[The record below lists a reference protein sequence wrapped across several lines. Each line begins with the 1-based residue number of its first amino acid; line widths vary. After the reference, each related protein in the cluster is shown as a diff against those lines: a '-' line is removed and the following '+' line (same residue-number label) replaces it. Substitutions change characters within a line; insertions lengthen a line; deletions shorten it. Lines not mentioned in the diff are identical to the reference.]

1 MKKLLD
7 SRGVRVLAFVL
18 CLIFGLLTVCIGA
31 AAVYA
36 YFEPELQPDA
46 ERDFYSSELAEA
58 FVNRY
63 ERAAIDIYRS
73 TGEAYRPTGYSYI
86 IRQGEEVLI
95 DTTVPQSVAVSQR
108 QYGYDHWGLQTEDVL
123 TIESYVNYIA
133 GQRSPLNGYV
143 ALYDFL
149 YNNRGAFLPWAIAG
163 AILTLLLFVFLMAAA
178 GRTPEGVRLGG
189 LHRWPLELYGGA
201 LVLAF
206 VAAGIYL
213 DEAFNYWNAPDVFT
227 VVGMG
232 FLILAMGTAA
242 LLFCM
247 TLAARLRAGK
257 WWRNTLTF
265 LALRFLWRVCRWV
278 WRILKSAAWA
288 LPVAWKLGLAWF
300 LAASI
305 NVLMTVWAATAR
317 YSGEVW
323 LFLLLLLDAAILV
336 GVLLLGAQMKKLQAA
351 GRALAAGD
359 LSYAV
364 DTRGLWLD
372 LKEHG
377 ENLNAVGLGMSRAV
391 NERMKSERFKTEL
404 ITNVS
409 HDLKTPLTSIVNYV
423 DLLKKEEIDNEQARE
438 YVDVLDRQAQRLR
451 KLTCDLVDASK
462 ASSGAL
468 PVNLETL
475 DLKELVQ
482 QTVGEY
488 AERLA
493 LAGVEPVTSLP
504 EESCVVRADGRLLWR
519 VLDNLFLN
527 VTKYALGGTRFYVDL
542 RRTETGMELA
552 LKNISRQALNIPAEE
567 LMERFVRGDAS
578 RSTEGSGLGLS
589 IARSLM
595 ELMGGTL
602 ALSLDGDLF
611 KVTLGFPGQ

>member
-1 MKKLLD
+1 MKKLLE

-18 CLIFGLLTVCIGA
+18 CLIFGMLTVCTGA
-31 AAVYA
+31 AAVYV
-36 YFEPELQPDA
+36 YYEPGLQPDA
-46 ERDFYSSELAEA
+46 ERDFYSSELAAA

-63 ERAAIDIYRS
+63 EWAAIDIYRS

-86 IRQGEEVLI
+86 IRQGDEVLI
-95 DTTVPQSVAVSQR
+95 DTTVPQSMAVSQR
-108 QYGYDHWGLQTEDVL
+108 QYGNDHWGLQTEDVL
-123 TIESYVNYIA
+123 TIESYVNFIA
-133 GQRSPLNGYV
+133 GQRSPLNSYV

-149 YNNRGAFLPWAIAG
+149 YNNRGAFLPWAIA
-163 AILTLLLFVFLMAAA
+163 AAVVTLLLFVFLMAAA

-189 LHRWPLELYGGA
+189 LHRWPLEIYGGA
-201 LVLAF
+201 LILGG
-206 VAAGIYL
+206 VAALVYF
-213 DEAFNYWNAPDVFT
+213 DEAFNYWNAPDAFT
-227 VVGMG
+227 VAGMG
-232 FLILAMGTAA
+232 ALILAMGTAV

-265 LALRFLWRVCRWV
+265 MALRLLWRGCRWV
-278 WRILKSAAWA
+278 WRILRGAVRA

-300 LAASI
+300 LAAFLNFILTLCVVESRDI
-305 NVLMTVWAATAR
+305 GVF
-317 YSGEVW
+317 W

-359 LSYAV
+359 LSYTV
-364 DTRGLWLD
+364 DTRSLWLD

-377 ENLNAVGLGMSRAV
+377 ENLNAVSLGMSRAV

-423 DLLKKEEIDNEQARE
+423 DLLKKEEIDNAQARE
-438 YVDVLDRQAQRLR
+438 YIGVLDRQAQRLR

-493 LAGVEPVTSLP
+493 LAEVEPVVSLP

-527 VTKYALGGTRFYVDL
+527 VTKYALGGTRFYADL
-542 RRTETGMELA
+542 RRTGEGTELA

-567 LMERFVRGDAS
+567 LLERFVRGDAS

-602 ALSLDGDLF
+602 ELSLDGDLF
-611 KVTLGFPGQ
+611 KVTLRFPGQ